1 MFSRTFAADTGS
13 ASPAATDVQTE
24 LTALQADV
32 RGLAESV
39 QRLVAETPE
48 LAKGKLEQAIRR
60 EPMRAA
66 LIAAGAGFVA
76 ARLLAR

>member
-1 MFSRTFAADTGS
+1 MFARNFAADPGS
-13 ASPAATDVQTE
+13 GSSPATDVQTE

-39 QRLVAETPE
+39 QRLVAEAPD
-48 LAKGKLEQAIRR
+48 LAKGRLEQAIRR
-60 EPMRAA
+60 EPTRAA
-66 LIAAGAGFVA
+66 LIAAATGFVV